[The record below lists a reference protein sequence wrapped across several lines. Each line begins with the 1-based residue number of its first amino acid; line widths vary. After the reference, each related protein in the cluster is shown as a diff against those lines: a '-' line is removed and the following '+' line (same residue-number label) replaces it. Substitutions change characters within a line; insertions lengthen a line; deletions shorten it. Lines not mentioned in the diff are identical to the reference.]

1 MGAEERPG
9 LLDRLVESLAR
20 LVDGAGFRGNRVRW
34 RWARLKGTVEEGGLR
49 ALLPRPGAGARHR
62 VCPECG
68 ALAPRASWSCAA
80 CGASLAH
87 LRLAR
92 AGRALEAILPG
103 ATTGPAALLLVNVA
117 LFLLVLL
124 APAERG
130 EPSELARLV
139 HFDGAT
145 LLRYGAG
152 ASWLTFGQGEWWRL
166 VTPVFL
172 HGGLLHLLFN
182 SLVLLQLG
190 PLVEEEYG
198 TERFLVLYLACGI
211 GGNVASQGLRSTVT
225 VGASSAI
232 VGLMGLLLVYGWRRG
247 GVFGTNLRK
256 AMATYAFYVL
266 LMSLLPGVDL
276 LSHAGGFAS
285 GAALGSVVPPGAFRS
300 RGAARLWAAL
310 AAAGVALVLF
320 SFYRVA
326 RSG

>member
-1 MGAEERPG
+1 M
-9 LLDRLVESLAR
+9 ESFAR
-20 LVDGAGFRGNRVRW
+20 LADGAGLRGSRVRW
-34 RWARLKGTVEEGGLR
+34 RWARLKEALEEGGLG
-49 ALLPRPGAGARHR
+49 AVLPWRRAGARHK
-62 VCPECG
+62 VCPDCG
-68 ALAPRASWSCAA
+68 ALAPRASWSCTA

-92 AGRALEAILPG
+92 VGRALEAIFPG
-103 ATTGPAALLLVNVA
+103 ATTGPAVLLLVNVG

-130 EPSELARLV
+130 EISGLLRLV
-139 HFDGAT
+139 RFDGAT

-152 ASWLTFGQGEWWRL
+152 ASWLTFGEGEWWRL

-211 GGNVASQGLRSTVT
+211 GGNVASQGLRPTVT

-232 VGLMGLLLVYGWRRG
+232 VGLIGLLLVHGWRRG
-247 GVFGTNLRK
+247 GVFGRNLRK

-266 LMSLLPGVDL
+266 AMSLLPGVDL
-276 LSHAGGFAS
+276 LSHAGGFVS
-285 GAALGSVVPPGAFRS
+285 GAALGWVAPPGAFRS
-300 RGAARLWAAL
+300 RGAARLWGAL
-310 AAAGVALVLF
+310 AAAGIVLVLL